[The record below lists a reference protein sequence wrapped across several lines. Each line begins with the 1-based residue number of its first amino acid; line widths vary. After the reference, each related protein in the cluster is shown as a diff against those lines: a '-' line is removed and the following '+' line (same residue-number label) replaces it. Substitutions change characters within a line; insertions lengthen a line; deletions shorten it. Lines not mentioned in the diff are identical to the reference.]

1 MTASRPGVLST
12 DTEGWPAFAFF
23 NTEKPTD
30 CPRRIWCAYYIYIY
44 PQTTAPF
51 LNKIREFTNEIAIL
65 LIKGF
70 FPNKHPLKRVPMLSM
85 GWVAAN
91 NWASPNP
98 PIYPDFLIEKMLLS
112 MDWLKIYRKPWFLPW
127 NIGLSCRFSLKPI
140 QWYCK
145 ITLRVSVSVSQLS
158 QLQSLI
164 WSRIDSGAAGSPDQ
178 RLLSRR
184 WLDG

>member
-12 DTEGWPAFAFF
+12 DTEGWQAFAFF
-23 NTEKPTD
+23 NTEKPID
-30 CPRRIWCAYYIYIY
+30 CPRRIWCAYSIYIHK
-44 PQTTAPF
+44 Q
-51 LNKIREFTNEIAIL
+51 L
-65 LIKGF
+65 LLFSTKLGNSPTKLRFCWSKG

-98 PIYPDFLIEKMLLS
+98 PIYPDFLVEKMLLS

-140 QWYCK
+140 QRYCK

-164 WSRIDSGAAGSPDQ
+164 WSHIDSGAAGSPDQ

>member
-12 DTEGWPAFAFF
+12 DTAGWQAFAFF

-30 CPRRIWCAYYIYIY
+30 RPRRIWCAYYIYIY
-44 PQTTAPF
+44 IHKQ
-51 LNKIREFTNEIAIL
+51 L
-65 LIKGF
+65 LLFSTKLGNSPTKLRFCWSKG

-98 PIYPDFLIEKMLLS
+98 PIYPDFLVEKMLLS

-140 QWYCK
+140 QRYCK
-145 ITLRVSVSVSQLS
+145 ITLRVSVSVS

>member
-1 MTASRPGVLST
+1 VHT
-12 DTEGWPAFAFF
+12 
-23 NTEKPTD
+23 
-30 CPRRIWCAYYIYIY
+30 IYIY

-112 MDWLKIYRKPWFLPW
+112 MDWLKIYRKPWFLP
-127 NIGLSCRFSLKPI
+127 
-140 QWYCK
+140 
-145 ITLRVSVSVSQLS
+145 
-158 QLQSLI
+158 
-164 WSRIDSGAAGSPDQ
+164 
-178 RLLSRR
+178 
-184 WLDG
+184 